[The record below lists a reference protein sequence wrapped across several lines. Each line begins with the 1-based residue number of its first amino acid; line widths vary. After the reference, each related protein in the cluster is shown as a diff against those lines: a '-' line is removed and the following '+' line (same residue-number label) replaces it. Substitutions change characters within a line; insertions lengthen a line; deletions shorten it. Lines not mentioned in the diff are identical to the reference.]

1 MLPETS
7 TLSPTDPWRV
17 ALTGGIGSGKSKV
30 ADQLAELG
38 AAIIDTDV
46 IAHAVTAPGGPAI
59 APLRALF
66 GPEVINAEGAMD
78 RAVMRELVFRDAE
91 ARKRLEALIHP
102 LIAAEVQ
109 LQAARKQGHYQV
121 FVVPLLVESGRWQ
134 NRVNRICVVD
144 CDEATQIARVGK
156 RSGLEP
162 DAVRR
167 IMAAQA
173 SREKRLAAADDI
185 IVNDGQTS
193 IEQLAEQVL
202 KVHQHWLQLIEQRRQ
217 AASL

>member
-1 MLPETS
+1 MLPEIS
-7 TLSPTDPWRV
+7 TLDSNDPWRV

-59 APLRALF
+59 GPLRELF
-66 GPEVINAEGAMD
+66 GPEIITSEGAMN
-78 RAVMRELVFRDAE
+78 RAVMRDLVFRDAN
-91 ARKRLEALIHP
+91 ARKQLEAVVHP

-109 LQAARKQGHYQV
+109 RQAASSFGLYQV
-121 FVVPLLVESGRWQ
+121 FVVPLLIESGRWQ

-144 CDEATQIARVGK
+144 CDEATQITRVGQ

-162 DAVRR
+162 EAVRR

-173 SREKRLAAADDI
+173 SREQRLAAADDV
-185 IVNDGQTS
+185 IVNDGNTTLESLTQRV
-193 IEQLAEQVL
+193 LA
-202 KVHQHWLQLIEQRRQ
+202 VHQHWLQLIQRFKQPGR
-217 AASL
+217 